1 MRKILAQTYALRQGA
16 FGHVVVQEL
25 ADDLVTHSHPQ
36 TQFSFWLG
44 GGRCE
49 AHLGNVLVEYGEH
62 VALHHCVAA
71 LHHDAGGR
79 CDQDAGGGAAGL
91 GVSECTG

>member
-49 AHLGNVLVEYGEH
+49 AHLGNVLVKYGEH
-62 VALHHCVAA
+62 VALGMSVFEWFET
-71 LHHDAGGR
+71 D
-79 CDQDAGGGAAGL
+79 GL
-91 GVSECTG
+91 ISQRRDWLIGFKV